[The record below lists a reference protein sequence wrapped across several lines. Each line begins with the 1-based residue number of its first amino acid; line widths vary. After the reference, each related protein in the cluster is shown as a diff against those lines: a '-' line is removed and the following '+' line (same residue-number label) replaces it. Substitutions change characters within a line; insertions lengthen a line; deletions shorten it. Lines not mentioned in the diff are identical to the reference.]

1 MKAAPSNGLIL
12 AGMQSGAGKTAVT
25 CMLLAALA
33 ERGLAI
39 QPFKVGPDFID
50 PGYHTR
56 FAGVPSRN
64 LDFWL
69 MSEAGIIHETTTH
82 GAGRISI
89 VEGVMGLFDGSDVKS
104 DEGSTMA
111 VARLLDWPVLLVMA
125 SAGAGRSL
133 AAALRG
139 FAAEADPGL
148 IAGVILNGVSG
159 RSHADYL
166 REAIAPLKLPVLG
179 AIPVCPELS
188 WPERHLGLQ
197 ANQERGFPARK
208 EFAQL
213 AERHLDLSAILALL
227 DGTALEGAAPSA
239 PRSGSSLEPQREPV
253 PGFPPEPSPPRGKQV
268 RIGLARDKAFHF
280 YYEANLDYLR
290 HHGVEVVEFSP
301 LNDSRLPPDLDG
313 LIIGGGFP
321 EVFAEEL
328 SRNQAILTEIRS
340 VIADGLN
347 CYAECG
353 GLILLAEELV
363 AQSGRHFRM
372 AGVIP
377 GSVEMTPKL
386 QHFGYCECFNL
397 ARAQSETFRGH
408 EFHHSRW
415 TAEPWLAN
423 LWAVRRKR
431 HGSTRPEGFQK
442 NNLHASYV
450 HLYFPGSQAVLRPF
464 MNQTRIAAL

>member
-1 MKAAPSNGLIL
+1 MNTHPSNGLIL

-25 CMLLAALA
+25 CMLLAALS

-69 MSEAGIIHETTTH
+69 MNDVGIVRETTIS
-82 GAGRISI
+82 GARSISI

-111 VARLLDWPVLLVMA
+111 VARLLDWPVLLVIP
-125 SAGAGRSL
+125 SAKSGRSL

-139 FAAEADPGL
+139 FIAEAGPEM

-159 RSHADYL
+159 RGHADYL
-166 REAIAPLKLPVLG
+166 REAIAPLKLPIFG
-179 AIPVCPELS
+179 AIPVCSELS

-197 ANQERGFPARK
+197 ANQERSFPTRMELA
-208 EFAQL
+208 EL
-213 AERHLDLSAILALL
+213 AERYLDLSSILALV
-227 DGTALEGAAPSA
+227 EPAPGCPPTSA
-239 PRSGSSLEPQREPV
+239 P
-253 PGFPPEPSPPRGKQV
+253 PEKPV

-290 HHGVEVVEFSP
+290 RNGAKLVEFSP
-301 LNDSRLPPDLDG
+301 LDNSKLPPDLDG

-321 EVFAEEL
+321 EIFADEL
-328 SRNQAILTEIRS
+328 AQNQAIRSEIHS
-340 VIADGLN
+340 AIADGLT

-353 GLILLAEELV
+353 GLMWLAEELV
-363 AQSGRHFRM
+363 SRSGRHFPM

-377 GSVEMTPKL
+377 GAVEMTPGL
-386 QHFGYCECFNL
+386 QRFGYCECAEL
-397 ARAQSETFRGH
+397 GGAQSEKFRGH

-415 TAEPWLAN
+415 NAEPHLAN
-423 LWAVRRKR
+423 LWTVRRKR
-431 HGSTRPEGFQK
+431 TDSTRREGFQK
-442 NNLHASYV
+442 KGLHASYV
-450 HLYFPGSQAVLRPF
+450 HLYFPTSQTVLRPL
-464 MNQTRIAAL
+464 MNKTEIAAL

>member
-1 MKAAPSNGLIL
+1 MTNAPSNGLIL
-12 AGMQSGAGKTAVT
+12 AGTQSGAGKTAVT

-33 ERGLAI
+33 EHGLPI

-69 MSEAGIIHETTTH
+69 MSEAGIVHETTTH

-89 VEGVMGLFDGSDVKS
+89 IEGVMGLFDGSDVKS

-111 VARLLDWPVLLVMA
+111 VARLLGWPVLLVMA

-139 FAAEADPGL
+139 FLAEADPGL

-166 REAIAPLKLPVLG
+166 REAIAPLKLPVFG

-227 DGTALEGAAPSA
+227 ASAAPSA
-239 PRSGSSLEPQREPV
+239 LRGGLQDEVMEPA
-253 PGFPPEPSPPRGKQV
+253 PGFPPEPGPAGKQV
-268 RIGLARDKAFHF
+268 RIGLARDRAFHF
-280 YYEANLDYLR
+280 YYQANLDYLG

-328 SRNQAILTEIRS
+328 SQNQAILTEIRS
-340 VIADGLN
+340 AISDGLN

-363 AQSGRHFRM
+363 AQSGRHFPM

-377 GSVEMTPKL
+377 GSVEMTPRL

-397 ARAQSETFRGH
+397 GRAQSEKFRGH

-431 HGSTRPEGFQK
+431 LGTTRPEGFQK

>member
-1 MKAAPSNGLIL
+1 MTTAPSNGLIL

-111 VARLLDWPVLLVMA
+111 VARLLGWPVLLVLA

-139 FAAEADPGL
+139 FVAEAEPGL

-197 ANQERGFPARK
+197 ANQERGFPAPK
-208 EFAQL
+208 YFAQL
-213 AERHLDLSAILALL
+213 AERHLDLSAILALV

-239 PRSGSSLEPQREPV
+239 PRGEPAPR
-253 PGFPPEPSPPRGKQV
+253 FPPEPAPAGKQV

-290 HHGVEVVEFSP
+290 HLGVEVLEFSP
-301 LNDSRLPPDLDG
+301 LNDSRLPLDLDG

-328 SRNQAILTEIRS
+328 SQNQAILTEIRS
-340 VIADGLN
+340 AIADGLN

-363 AQSGRHFRM
+363 GQSGRHFPM

-377 GSVEMTPKL
+377 GSVEMTPEL

-431 HGSTRPEGFQK
+431 LGSTRPEGFQK

>member
-50 PGYHTR
+50 PGYHSR
-56 FAGVPSRN
+56 FANVPSRN

-111 VARLLDWPVLLVMA
+111 VARLLGWPVLLVLS

-139 FAAEADPGL
+139 FVAEADSGL

-213 AERHLDLSAILALL
+213 AESHLDLSAILALL
-227 DGTALEGAAPSA
+227 DGTALDGTALEGAAPSA
-239 PRSGSSLEPQREPV
+239 PRGGSSLEAAAPSAPQ
-253 PGFPPEPSPPRGKQV
+253 GKQL

-290 HHGVEVVEFSP
+290 RHGVEVVEFSP
-301 LNDSRLPPDLDG
+301 LNDSRLPLDLDG

-321 EVFAEEL
+321 EVFPEEL
-328 SRNQAILTEIRS
+328 SQNQAILTEIRS
-340 VIADGLN
+340 AIGDGLN

-363 AQSGRHFRM
+363 AQSGRHFPM

-397 ARAQSETFRGH
+397 GRAQSETFRGH

-415 TAEPWLAN
+415 TAEPSLAN

-431 HGSTRPEGFQK
+431 LGSTRPEGFQK

>member
-1 MKAAPSNGLIL
+1 
-12 AGMQSGAGKTAVT
+12 
-25 CMLLAALA
+25 MLLAALA

-50 PGYHTR
+50 PGYHRR

-69 MSEAGIIHETTTH
+69 MNEAGIIRETATH
-82 GAGRISI
+82 GAGKISI

-111 VARLLDWPVLLVMA
+111 VARLLDWPLLLVIS

-139 FAAEADPGL
+139 FLAETDL

-159 RSHADYL
+159 GGHADYL

-179 AIPVCPELS
+179 AIPVCSELS

-213 AERHLDLSAILALL
+213 AESYLDLAAILAL
-227 DGTALEGAAPSA
+227 LEGAAPSA
-239 PRSGSSLEPQREPV
+239 PPGGLRNQVMEGAALSAPKDGLPDPV
-253 PGFPPEPSPPRGKQV
+253 EKQI
-268 RIGLARDKAFHF
+268 RIALARDKAFHF
-280 YYEANLDYLR
+280 YYEANLDYLA

-301 LNDSRLPPDLDG
+301 LNDSKLPPDLDG
-313 LIIGGGFP
+313 IIIGGGFP
-321 EVFAEEL
+321 EIFAEEL
-328 SRNQAILTEIRS
+328 SQNQAILTEIRS
-340 VIADGLN
+340 AIADGLN

-363 AQSGRHFRM
+363 AQSGRRFPM

-377 GSVEMTPKL
+377 GSVEMTPAL

-397 ARAQSETFRGH
+397 ARAQSETFHGH

-423 LWAVRRKR
+423 LWTVRRKR
-431 HGSTRPEGFQK
+431 LGSTRPEGFQK
-442 NNLHASYV
+442 DNLHASYV
-450 HLYFPGSQAVLRPF
+450 HLYFSGSQAVLRPF
-464 MNQTRIAAL
+464 VNQTRIATL